1 MHDAVRPKVIVGL
14 GYGDEGKGMATG
26 FLAGRLS
33 RQGKDQVIRWN
44 GAAQAAHNV
53 PFMVGITHSRN
64 SAVVCP
70 VVVLR
75 YRVMGCRYH
84 HAH

>member
-1 MHDAVRPKVIVGL
+1 MHDAVRPKVVVGL

-53 PFMVGITHSRN
+53 PFMVVTIRSRN
-64 SAVVCP
+64 SAVVRS
-70 VVVLR
+70 VAVLR
-75 YRVMGCRYH
+75 YRVIRCRYH